1 MNKKLILAILSVV
14 LLLIGIVYAV
24 NTSLSVQKKE
34 QCVNKVVTYSEQEPV
49 YSLVTKQRPA
59 YITQEVYIE
68 ENNTY
73 ANVTVQQGTEEYQE
87 NVQTG
92 WAKKHCT

>member
-1 MNKKLILAILSVV
+1 MNKKLIVAILF
-14 LLLIGIVYAV
+14 LLFISIVYAV
-24 NTSLSVQKKE
+24 NTSLFVQKKE
-34 QCVNKVVTYSEQEPV
+34 QCVNTVVAYTEEEPV
-49 YSLVTKQRPA
+49 YELVTKQRPA

-92 WAKKHCT
+92 MV